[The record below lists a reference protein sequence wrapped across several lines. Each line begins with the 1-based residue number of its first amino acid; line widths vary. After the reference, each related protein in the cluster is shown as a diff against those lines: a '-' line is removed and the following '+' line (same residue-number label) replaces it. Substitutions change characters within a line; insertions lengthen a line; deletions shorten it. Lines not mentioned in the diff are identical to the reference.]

1 MSVVDMPWY
10 PIALAIVVTSDQ
22 QLSRIHDCL
31 SRIADHTG
39 VVAAMSRANA
49 TYPQDT
55 REFFIILDREVKV
68 IMQA

>member
-1 MSVVDMPWY
+1 MISL
-10 PIALAIVVTSDQ
+10 ALAIIVTSDQ
-22 QLSRIHDCL
+22 QLSRIRDCL
-31 SRIADHTG
+31 SWIAGHTG

-49 TYPQDT
+49 TNPQHT

>member
-1 MSVVDMPWY
+1 MPWY
-10 PIALAIVVTSDQ
+10 PITLAIVVTRDQ
-22 QLSRIHDCL
+22 QLSCIGDCL
-31 SRIADHTG
+31 SWIAGHTG

-49 TYPQDT
+49 TYRQDT